1 MVTHTSK
8 KAHVGACNRLKCK
21 TSVRKSEPE
30 HHISWHVNE
39 LLGYIHMW
47 LKIVILQATQ
57 GLFESIYVCMCVC
70 VCYSYTLLLYIALIQ
85 SSAEPS
91 TPAMRCTLM
100 SKGAWVEPRAH
111 HAIIKHDGTWRE
123 ENIWHC

>member
-1 MVTHTSK
+1 MTHTSK
-8 KAHVGACNRLKCK
+8 KAHVGACNRLQCK

-30 HHISWHVNE
+30 HHINWHVNE

-70 VCYSYTLLLYIALIQ
+70 VLQLHTTVVYSTNSKLCRAQHPCHALHFNV
-85 SSAEPS
+85 
-91 TPAMRCTLM
+91 
-100 SKGAWVEPRAH
+100 KGGMGGASRAPCNYQ
-111 HAIIKHDGTWRE
+111 A
-123 ENIWHC
+123 